1 MVETLLTRGIENGG
15 WLFPFLAFVF
25 ALGAL
30 AILRRRRSWLR
41 AGAAALCGCAVIA
54 FGCAAVFAAEVR
66 RAMVDRI
73 HRGEDFSFQLLDGTV
88 RNVRDYR
95 GKIVLVNFWA
105 TWCGACQAEMPDL
118 ERIARERA
126 GDAVVVITVS
136 DEPLDELRKAVPM
149 VTARLTGTF
158 SDLAPD
164 GTAAKMAY
172 AGRPSTLVIDRRGNV
187 RKVLVGLHD
196 HAEFEAAIRSAL

>member
-1 MVETLLTRGIENGG
+1 
-15 WLFPFLAFVF
+15 
-25 ALGAL
+25 
-30 AILRRRRSWLR
+30 
-41 AGAAALCGCAVIA
+41 
-54 FGCAAVFAAEVR
+54 VR

-95 GKIVLVNFWA
+95 GKVVLVNFWA
-105 TWCGACQAEMPDL
+105 TWCGACQTEMPDL

-126 GDAVVVITVS
+126 GDAVVITVS
-136 DEPLDELRKAVPM
+136 DEPLDELRKAVPA

-158 SDLAPD
+158 SDLAPG
-164 GTAAKMAY
+164 GTAGKMAY
-172 AGRPSTLVIDRRGNV
+172 AGRPSTLVIDRQGNV

-196 HAEFEAAIRSAL
+196 RAEFEAAIRSAL